1 MKHLKTL
8 FFDYDG
14 TIHKTME
21 IYKPAF
27 EQAKKWLITENI
39 TPNSDFDQLDLSQFL
54 GMAPKTMWDLFLP
67 DQSNEIKEKASAIV
81 SNEMN
86 RLIETNQAIWYEHA
100 DATLTYLKDKGYK
113 LILISN
119 CKSYY
124 MKAHDQSF
132 KMADRYFDLLLA
144 SEDYGFISKDQ
155 IIEQVAN
162 HFETPA
168 AIIGDRKIDIDA
180 GQACGFLT
188 VGCLYGYGSK
198 MELDHAD
205 LKIHDIS
212 ELQLIL

>member
-1 MKHLKTL
+1 MEQMKTL

-14 TIHKTME
+14 TIHKTLE
-21 IYKPAF
+21 IYRPAF
-27 EQAKKWLITENI
+27 EQAKKWLITENVL
-39 TPNSDFDQLDLSQFL
+39 PSSDFDQLDLSQFL

-67 DQSNEIKEKASAIV
+67 NKSNEIKEKASSIV
-81 SNEMN
+81 SNEMK
-86 RLIETNQAIWYEHA
+86 RLIEANQAIWYEHA
-100 DATLTYLKDKGYK
+100 EATLNYLKDKGYK

-144 SEDYGFISKDQ
+144 SEDYGFIPKDQ
-155 IIEQVAN
+155 IIKQVSA

-168 AIIGDRKIDIDA
+168 AIIGDRNVDIDA

-188 VGCLYGYGSK
+188 VGCLYGYGSDK
-198 MELDHAD
+198 ELDHAD
-205 LKIHDIS
+205 LKINDIS
-212 ELQLIL
+212 ELQSIL